1 MKARRAFKKSILCL
15 FSLCSFSEHAGVYVY
30 LCATPEPVIRADG
43 CAECVQM
50 PNVSAQYKALKLR
63 AHQIQANRNKYCI

>member
-1 MKARRAFKKSILCL
+1 MKARRAFKKVFCAS
-15 FSLCSFSEHAGVYVY
+15 SVCSFSECAGVYVY
-30 LCATPEPVIRADG
+30 LCATPEGVIIADG
-43 CAECVQM
+43 CAECLQM